1 MSDIMD
7 KKRKARSDDLVGDAK
22 TQSLTRK
29 VRVVSD
35 DPPLFRGITIEE
47 DKETGRIISLHS
59 RSRLDRDRW
68 QGSNMPSVAIFP
80 DLQLLELFKC
90 RYIENVHDSLSQLTQ
105 LRILKI
111 IGCSRLQA
119 IPDSID
125 RLNQLEEVRK
135 SFWIKT
141 CYREWNFLLNHPF
154 LITNKARLYRFRAD
168 TVVTRFYRKFKVVSR
183 AFLLQSTLNT
193 E

>member
-1 MSDIMD
+1 MSDILD
-7 KKRKARSDDLVGDAK
+7 KKRKARSDDVVGDAK

-135 SFWIKT
+135 SF
-141 CYREWNFLLNHPF
+141 
-154 LITNKARLYRFRAD
+154 
-168 TVVTRFYRKFKVVSR
+168 
-183 AFLLQSTLNT
+183 
-193 E
+193 